1 MELLFNY
8 IAYRIIIYY
17 FMASQIDLYRIMRSN
32 DLFVNSLRIIYET
45 THMSTKLF
53 NNTQLE

>member
-17 FMASQIDLYRIMRSN
+17 FMASQIDLLHDYT
-32 DLFVNSLRIIYET
+32 E
-45 THMSTKLF
+45 
-53 NNTQLE
+53 

>member
-17 FMASQIDLYRIMRSN
+17 FMASQIDLYRIMR
-32 DLFVNSLRIIYET
+32 
-45 THMSTKLF
+45 
-53 NNTQLE
+53 NNI